1 MTGRSRRQA
10 RSVTGTPRCT
20 VSSSSVVTRCSPR
33 TSCPPTPAKAWCQSV
48 GSLVMYWPLSLRPP
62 VLMELYHTGQKFGG
76 GPRNEAHVPK
86 FLPRPVSPGLFQ
98 SWELAASRW
107 SAVHSQLAGAERAP
121 TCSIL
126 GPPQC
131 DARSRLPSGWW
142 GAAHAQKQRSS
153 SRLSLRRRRR
163 PQAEAK
169 KLATSGYAG
178 NAVVSCRRRHAGD
191 PHHLAGRIGVRLLSR

>member
-1 MTGRSRRQA
+1 MPATRRRPASSGRQNRR
-10 RSVTGTPRCT
+10 
-20 VSSSSVVTRCSPR
+20 
-33 TSCPPTPAKAWCQSV
+33 PPA
-48 GSLVMYWPLSLRPP
+48 LSLNGKQLATVFRIKALRRLRCY
-62 VLMELYHTGQKFGG
+62 VLSVCGFGEG
-76 GPRNEAHVPK
+76 GPPK

-178 NAVVSCRRRHAGD
+178 DTPAT
-191 PHHLAGRIGVRLLSR
+191 RIIWPAE